1 MNLVFIEVNRNNMTI
16 INYDQIPL
24 IKINKAKLEIITKY
38 NIDNYV
44 NTNDLQKEI
53 VYYYFFYENLKRYHN
68 DTNLYYIFEFYD
80 PNLLKDFDIKDFI
93 PCNIIKMIVNKK
105 IRLIINNTG
114 HGYHTIVNDL
124 YKNIILEYNLD
135 PNFIFLSSESYDM
148 GNEITKIA
156 NHYKLP
162 KIHYSW
168 NTEFEKIVR
177 EQIDG
182 IEFNKVKNIDKIFLN
197 FNGRQTHHRTL
208 LIFLLK
214 SLNLLQYGYVS
225 YNKNLYDHE
234 SALTYYMN
242 IFKDNAELI
251 KILKENQ
258 ENILSIENM
267 VLDNCNTQD
276 KFKITSNN
284 LYEKSLLSLVTETN
298 FYGKSLYNENIDNGR
313 ILSEKT
319 FKPIAMKHPFI
330 IVSNKNFLDCIRSL
344 GYKTFYPYIDESYDL
359 IDDDAERLLAIVKEI
374 ERLTKMSKDEQEIF
388 IKFTND
394 ICEYNYQV
402 LKNKKVFTR
411 VIF

>member
-1 MNLVFIEVNRNNMTI
+1 MTI

-93 PCNIIKMIVNKK
+93 PCNIIKMIINKK

-267 VLDNCNTQD
+267 VLDDYNTQD

-284 LYEKSLLSLVTETN
+284 LYDKSLLSLVTETN
-298 FYGKSLYNENIDNGR
+298 FYGKTLYNENIDNGR

>member
-1 MNLVFIEVNRNNMTI
+1 MTI

-24 IKINKAKLEIITKY
+24 IKINNAKLEIITKY

-93 PCNIIKMIVNKK
+93 PCNIIKMIINKK

-124 YKNIILEYNLD
+124 YKNIILEYNVD

-148 GNEITKIA
+148 GNEITKVA

-197 FNGRQTHHRTL
+197 FNGRQTHHRTI

-267 VLDNCNTQD
+267 VLDDYNTQD

-284 LYEKSLLSLVTETN
+284 LYDKSLLSLVTETN
-298 FYGKSLYNENIDNGR
+298 FYGETLYNKNVNNGR

-330 IVSNKNFLDCIRSL
+330 IVSNKNFLDCIRLL

>member
-1 MNLVFIEVNRNNMTI
+1 MTI

-24 IKINKAKLEIITKY
+24 IKINNAKLEMITKY

-44 NTNDLQKEI
+44 NTNDLKKEI

-124 YKNIILEYNLD
+124 YKNIILEYNVD

-148 GNEITKIA
+148 GNEITKVA

-267 VLDNCNTQD
+267 VLDDCNTQD

-284 LYEKSLLSLVTETN
+284 LYNKSLLSLVTETN
-298 FYGKSLYNENIDNGR
+298 FYGKTLYNENNGR

-330 IVSNKNFLDCIRSL
+330 IVSNKNFLDCIRLL

-374 ERLTKMSKDEQEIF
+374 ERLTKMSKDEQKTF

>member
-1 MNLVFIEVNRNNMTI
+1 MTI
-16 INYDQIPL
+16 INYDLIPL
-24 IKINKAKLEIITKY
+24 IKLTDEKLEIIIKY
-38 NIDNYV
+38 NKDTYEF
-44 NTNDLQKEI
+44 TNDLKKDTD
-53 VYYYFFYENLKRYHN
+53 YFYFFYENLKKYHN

-80 PNLLKDFDIKDFI
+80 PNLLKDFDINDFI
-93 PCNIIKMIVNKK
+93 PCDIIEMLIDKK

-114 HGYHTIVNDL
+114 HGYDRIVNDI
-124 YKNIILEYNLD
+124 YKNIILKYNVD

-148 GNEITKIA
+148 GNEITKVA
-156 NHYKLP
+156 NDYKLP

-197 FNGRQTHHRTL
+197 FNGRQTHHRTI

-267 VLDNCNTQD
+267 VLDDYNTQD

-284 LYEKSLLSLVTETN
+284 LYDKSLLSLVTETN
-298 FYGKSLYNENIDNGR
+298 FYGETLYNKNVNNGR

-330 IVSNKNFLDCIRSL
+330 IVSNKNFLDCIRLL

>member
-1 MNLVFIEVNRNNMTI
+1 MTI

-24 IKINKAKLEIITKY
+24 IKLTDEKLEIIIKY
-38 NIDNYV
+38 NKDNYEIK
-44 NTNDLQKEI
+44 NDLKKDTD
-53 VYYYFFYENLKRYHN
+53 YFYFFYENLKNYHN
-68 DTNLYYIFEFYD
+68 DSNLYYIFEFYD

-93 PCNIIKMIVNKK
+93 PCDVIEMLIGKK

-114 HGYHTIVNDL
+114 HGYHTIVDDIYN
-124 YKNIILEYNLD
+124 NIILKYNVD

-148 GNEITKIA
+148 GNEIIRIA

-168 NTEFEKIVR
+168 NTEFEKIIR
-177 EQIDG
+177 EQIN
-182 IEFNKVKNIDKIFLN
+182 ETRNIDKIFLN

-214 SLNLLQYGYVS
+214 SFNLLQHGYVS
-225 YNKNLYDHE
+225 YNKNLYDNE
-234 SALTYYMN
+234 SALTYYRN

-251 KILKENQ
+251 KILEENQ

-267 VLDNCNTQD
+267 VLDDCNTND
-276 KFKITSNN
+276 KFKITNNN
-284 LYEKSLLSLVTETN
+284 LYDKSLLSLVTETN
-298 FYGKSLYNENIDNGR
+298 FYGKTLYNEKIIVGR

-330 IVSNKNFLDCIRSL
+330 IVSNKNFLDCIRAL
-344 GYKTFYPYIDESYDL
+344 GYKTFHPYINESYDL
-359 IDDDAERLLAIVKEI
+359 IECDAERILAIVKEI

-388 IKFTND
+388 IQLTND

-402 LKNKKVFTR
+402 LKNKKIFTR
-411 VIF
+411 FIF

>member
-24 IKINKAKLEIITKY
+24 IKINNAKLEMITKY

-93 PCNIIKMIVNKK
+93 PCNIIKMIINKK

-124 YKNIILEYNLD
+124 YKNIILEYNVD

>member
-1 MNLVFIEVNRNNMTI
+1 MTI

-93 PCNIIKMIVNKK
+93 PCNIIKMIINKK

-182 IEFNKVKNIDKIFLN
+182 IEFKKVKNIDKIFLN

-298 FYGKSLYNENIDNGR
+298 FYGKTLYNENIDNGR

>member
-1 MNLVFIEVNRNNMTI
+1 MTI

-24 IKINKAKLEIITKY
+24 IKINNAKLEIITKY

-124 YKNIILEYNLD
+124 YKNIILEYNVD

-148 GNEITKIA
+148 GNEITKVA

-267 VLDNCNTQD
+267 VLDDYNTQD

-284 LYEKSLLSLVTETN
+284 LYDKSLLSLVTETN
-298 FYGKSLYNENIDNGR
+298 FYGETLYNKNVNNGR

-330 IVSNKNFLDCIRSL
+330 IVSNKNFLDCIRLL